1 MDPVTLALGGASL
14 LSGLFGSRNARK
26 DAKRAARA
34 QAAVQQ
40 QAMTQANRA
49 MEAQVGLGREQIDF
63 ARQQYA
69 DMAPVR
75 DSIGGLQVQSQQQ
88 QMAQGQDYYDYGRA
102 VYRPVETRMAAEA
115 AMTNTADYRERMA
128 QEASQRAA
136 LAFQG
141 GQGMATR
148 ELARRGL
155 DPTSGAYAAMTNTN
169 AINSAAMQAT
179 GANQARAQAEQ
190 VGYQRNMDVA
200 KMGSYIP
207 AAASN
212 AYGGAMDAGT
222 TAMNTYMAPT
232 GLYYEGAKLGT
243 DTLGRGFGQGM
254 DAYSGMLSGATNT
267 ANSASD
273 NYYGAMGSNTGMLGT
288 MAAASYGAN
297 NVPRVGLTGTPRN
310 SVGPMAPTYGGYKG
324 YGSGASNNFNVPS
337 FR

>member
-26 DAKRAARA
+26 DAKRAAAA
-34 QAAVQQ
+34 QAAIQQ
-40 QAMTQANRA
+40 QTMAQANRA

-69 DMAPVR
+69 DMAPMR
-75 DSIGGLQVQSQQQ
+75 DQIGGLQVQAQQQ

-102 VYRPVETRMAAEA
+102 VYRPAETRMAAEA

-148 ELARRGL
+148 EMARRGL
-155 DPTSGAYAAMTNTN
+155 DPSSGAYAAMTNTN

-212 AYGGAMDAGT
+212 SYGGAMDAGT

-243 DTLGRGFGQGM
+243 DTLGRGFGQGI
-254 DAYSGMLSGATNT
+254 DAYSNMLGGASNT

-273 NYYGAMGSNTGMLGT
+273 NYYGTMGANTGMFGT
-288 MAAASYGAN
+288 LAAGSYGAN
-297 NVPRVGLTGTPRN
+297 NFPRTGLSSTPKN
-310 SVGPMAPTYGGYKG
+310 SVGPMASGYMG
-324 YGSGASNNFNVPS
+324 GASNTNRFNIPNYGG
-337 FR
+337 R